1 MRNRTD
7 FPLSPQSAINARR
20 SEPGLAPALRK
31 LHALSTLDQT
41 AVNALN
47 AAIRSSV
54 RRQARSELFVEGQL
68 LEGAFLLVKGWAA
81 RVRYLRD
88 GRRQILSLLIPGDL
102 IGAWSHDGGSATS
115 TVVTLTDVS
124 VCHAPSDDVS
134 PSLRRAYAMSSAIDE
149 VCLLSQ
155 ITRLGRLNALEKL
168 CDLMLELHERLELI
182 DEVRGGTF
190 DFPLTQQT
198 LGDVLG
204 LTAVHVNRTAQNARH
219 ADLLEWKGKQVHIKD
234 PKGLSAFV
242 DRTPIQVIV

>member
-1 MRNRTD
+1 
-7 FPLSPQSAINARR
+7 
-20 SEPGLAPALRK
+20 
-31 LHALSTLDQT
+31 
-41 AVNALN
+41 
-47 AAIRSSV
+47 
-54 RRQARSELFVEGQL
+54 
-68 LEGAFLLVKGWAA
+68 
-81 RVRYLRD
+81 
-88 GRRQILSLLIPGDL
+88 
-102 IGAWSHDGGSATS
+102 
-115 TVVTLTDVS
+115 
-124 VCHAPSDDVS
+124 
-134 PSLRRAYAMSSAIDE
+134 MSSAIDE

-182 DEVRGGTF
+182 DEVRDGTF

-234 PKGLSAFV
+234 PKGLAAFV